1 MSSNKESNMEQ
12 AKVTDAIKGDDKDL
26 QPDSTTHTEKDENNS
41 NDIDPI
47 MKMSNMMNVI
57 MNEITCMKQNISS
70 LNLIYNKI
78 NSQEKS
84 TTLMYHALQASIEES
99 KKQNI
104 RSTDQYTKLHSEYSK
119 QVIKLDNN
127 FKKLLNDIEIKF
139 SDFDEKFKKLA
150 EDNRSNFSV
159 VYQIM
164 EENKKEL
171 NAKILEIKKHDSSN
185 EEINN
190 LTEEVRKLK
199 DFNDPVKRILY
210 GVKDLIVNN
219 LPTND
224 E

>member
-1 MSSNKESNMEQ
+1 M
-12 AKVTDAIKGDDKDL
+12 
-26 QPDSTTHTEKDENNS
+26 
-41 NDIDPI
+41 
-47 MKMSNMMNVI
+47 
-57 MNEITCMKQNISS
+57 
-70 LNLIYNKI
+70 
-78 NSQEKS
+78 
-84 TTLMYHALQASIEES
+84 
-99 KKQNI
+99 
-104 RSTDQYTKLHSEYSK
+104 
-119 QVIKLDNN
+119 
-127 FKKLLNDIEIKF
+127 NDIEIKF